1 MHFDFFFSFGKSSS
15 FSSLQENKKNK
26 IKCQVDL
33 LFVVI
38 NTQAF
43 ACRWSWAWKQVL
55 PVVMLLKVVLRALKG
70 QMYKEWKS
78 QLQPVAL
85 GQCPSVRAW
94 PQKKGSMKPCDR
106 GRATGLAAPDCTCDE
121 TAKKGRAD
129 IFRAGG
135 GEWLPEN
142 REIPKPHA
150 AEYVHAQFLVEE
162 ATWDFSLSQS
172 NVVDKKALSS
182 QGDFLRPSQ
191 TSSTLLRGSFS

>member
-1 MHFDFFFSFGKSSS
+1 MKCILLFYFFSFGKSSS
-15 FSSLQENKKNK
+15 FSSLQGNKKNK

-55 PVVMLLKVVLRALKG
+55 PVVLLKVVLRALKG
-70 QMYKEWKS
+70 RMSKEWKS

-85 GQCPSVRAW
+85 GQCPSVEGLTKR
-94 PQKKGSMKPCDR
+94 KDSMKADGWGLR
-106 GRATGLAAPDCTCDE
+106 MGHVLAALDPTCDK
-121 TAKKGRAD
+121 TMKKGRAD
-129 IFRAGG
+129 FFRAGG

-142 REIPKPHA
+142 QEISKPHTA
-150 AEYVHAQFLVEE
+150 DYMHAQLLVEE

-191 TSSTLLRGSFS
+191 TSSTRC

>member
-1 MHFDFFFSFGKSSS
+1 MKCILIFFSIGKSS
-15 FSSLQENKKNK
+15 FSSLQWNKKNK

-55 PVVMLLKVVLRALKG
+55 PVVVLLKVVLRPLKG
-70 QMYKEWKS
+70 QMSKEWKS

-85 GQCPSVRAW
+85 GQCPSAEGLTTKEGQHEAW
-94 PQKKGSMKPCDR
+94 RLRTEDAPCACSTGPYVQW
-106 GRATGLAAPDCTCDE
+106 GRAHFFRGE
-121 TAKKGRAD
+121 GR
-129 IFRAGG
+129 
-135 GEWLPEN
+135 ECLPEN
-142 REIPKPHA
+142 KEIPKPHA
-150 AEYVHAQFLVEE
+150 ADYMHAQFLVEE

-191 TSSTLLRGSFS
+191 TSSTRC